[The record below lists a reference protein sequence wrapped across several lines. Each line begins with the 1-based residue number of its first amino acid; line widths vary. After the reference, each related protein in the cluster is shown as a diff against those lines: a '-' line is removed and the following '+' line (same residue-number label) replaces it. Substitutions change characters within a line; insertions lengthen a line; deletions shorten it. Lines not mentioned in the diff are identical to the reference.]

1 MSFDIRHLMYNS
13 RNDGS
18 NNRRFFNFLI
28 YFSVIFLFSCFL
40 LSFSWAKA
48 TEKQLAIV
56 DSLQV
61 QSDAQSTTLRFIVS
75 ADVAVEAA
83 VLDQPQRIILEWPDV
98 NFQLAPDSFPKG
110 VGVVK
115 SLRAGMVSHERSRV
129 VIELSE
135 PALPLKIRS
144 EPVYSGQPGKSLSS
158 CFRPEERSLKKRY
171 RSVGNRRHG
180 GTKGRLSRPQAIRWI
195 NVR

>member
-1 MSFDIRHLMYNS
+1 MYNS

-18 NNRRFFNFLI
+18 NNRRFSNFLI

-40 LSFSWAKA
+40 SSFSWAKA

-98 NFQLAPDSFPKG
+98 NFQLAPDS
-110 VGVVK
+110 
-115 SLRAGMVSHERSRV
+115 
-129 VIELSE
+129 
-135 PALPLKIRS
+135 LP
-144 EPVYSGQPGKSLSS
+144 
-158 CFRPEERSLKKRY
+158 
-171 RSVGNRRHG
+171 
-180 GTKGRLSRPQAIRWI
+180 
-195 NVR
+195 